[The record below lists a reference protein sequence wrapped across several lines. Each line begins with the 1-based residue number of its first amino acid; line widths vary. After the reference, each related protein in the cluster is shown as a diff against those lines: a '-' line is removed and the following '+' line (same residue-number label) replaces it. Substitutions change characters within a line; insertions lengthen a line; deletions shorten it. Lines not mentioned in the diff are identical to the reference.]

1 MSFIQIKLG
10 INFLNFVV
18 VQPDIQG
25 LEMKSWCRCL
35 HRGYDFL
42 AYIPLCFDFE
52 CINGRHTITCLT
64 STGCGSKSV
73 SKGNRKMY
81 NKASFC
87 SALHNGKCLSP
98 LLHQLAFRNESC
110 TYKNL
115 AIWHNFANQVPISN

>member
-64 STGCGSKSV
+64 STGCG
-73 SKGNRKMY
+73 
-81 NKASFC
+81 
-87 SALHNGKCLSP
+87 
-98 LLHQLAFRNESC
+98 
-110 TYKNL
+110 
-115 AIWHNFANQVPISN
+115 